1 MPDLESRLS
10 ILKSCLRKSPISK
23 DVDLNYIAVHT
34 DKFTGADL
42 TEICQ
47 RAAKLAIRECIS
59 REAERS
65 RLAAESGAAMDDVD
79 EEDLV
84 PEIMPAHFE
93 EAVRAS
99 RRSVSDAQIAKYQ
112 SFGAVLNTARGEM
125 EQFRL
130 PSSTAAFA
138 APTADDED
146 EDDLYN

>member
-1 MPDLESRLS
+1 MGRLC
-10 ILKSCLRKSPISK
+10 ILKSCLRKSPIHK
-23 DVDLNYIAVHT
+23 DVDLNYIAMHT

-47 RAAKLAIRECIS
+47 RAAKLAIRESIS
-59 REAERS
+59 RESERA
-65 RLAAESGAAMDDVD
+65 RRAAESGVEMEDVE
-79 EEDLV
+79 EEDAV
-84 PEIMPAHFE
+84 PEIMPVHFE

-130 PSSTAAFA
+130 PAASSLAAAGAGGETAGG
-138 APTADDED
+138 D
-146 EDDLYN
+146 